1 MTLAFIIY
9 LVMTLFPVI
18 SGAGTLALFLTIA
31 GWSITGILYLST
43 IDCLENA
50 SVTSFAKNHLRP
62 LTFKLFLPIIVVG
75 HLVPSS
81 ETAWWMVGGYAA
93 QSLYQA
99 DATQQVLGESTEL
112 LEALVKRAKKE
123 TLKAVEGSSE

>member
-1 MTLAFIIY
+1 MTLAFVIY
-9 LVMTLFPVI
+9 LVMTVFPALY
-18 SGAGTLALFLTIA
+18 SAGSFTLIVTIIAWVA
-31 GWSITGILYLST
+31 GGFIYLASIGGR
-43 IDCLENA
+43 ENEA
-50 SVTSFAKNHLRP
+50 VKATLKNHLRP
-62 LTFKLFLPIIVVG
+62 LTFKLFLPIIVIG

-99 DATQQVLGESTEL
+99 DATQQVLSESTEL

>member
-9 LVMTLFPVI
+9 LVMTAFPALSSAGNFALFV
-18 SGAGTLALFLTIA
+18 TLATWMA
-31 GWSITGILYLST
+31 GGFIYLASMGEREHGSIRDAL
-43 IDCLENA
+43 
-50 SVTSFAKNHLRP
+50 KNHLRP

-99 DATQQVLGESTEL
+99 DATQQVLSESTEL